1 MLKQIHL
8 KISIMLVALTLILS
22 IFAMLL
28 LNGSVAWFAENDR
41 VTAGGFNVRVNSGMS
56 ITASLK
62 SYPITDIDY
71 SGGIYTASFDAESYT
86 LPTEDPNGIS
96 YSEYKKALAIMI
108 TLTAADERTVK
119 IKFTSPSGIETID
132 DVENKISNCI
142 SISTA
147 RISEVDGKPTFT
159 KIADTE
165 ASFVTINNG
174 VASKVNEIELTLD
187 NPNVSVGKNDFYFIL
202 EYKYSK
208 ENKYELISYIGELV
222 MSNQAN
228 IPLLE
233 ANENQIHYHHDVEFE
248 VYEQ

>member
-1 MLKQIHL
+1 MLKQIHF
-8 KISIMLVALTLILS
+8 KTSIMLVTLTLVLS
-22 IFAMLL
+22 MFALLL
-28 LNGSVAWFAENDR
+28 LNGSAAWFVENDS
-41 VTAGGFNVRVNSGMS
+41 VSAGGFNVKVNSGMS

-62 SYPITDIDY
+62 SYPVTEINYTD
-71 SGGIYTASFDAESYT
+71 GIYTASFDSESYT

-96 YSEYKKALAIMI
+96 YSEYKKALAIVI
-108 TLTAADERTVK
+108 TLTAADERTVR
-119 IKFTSPSGIETID
+119 IKFVSSSGIETIGN
-132 DVENKISNCI
+132 VENNLSNCI

-174 VASKVNEIELTLD
+174 EASKVNEIELKLD
-187 NPNVSVGKNDFYFIL
+187 NSNVSAGENDFYFIL
-202 EYKYSK
+202 EYKYSE

-248 VYEQ
+248 VHEQ